1 MNYTLNQL
9 RIFLKIVQKESIT
22 RAAEALFLTQPAVS
36 IQLKNFQDQFDI
48 PLTEIVNKKLYVTDF
63 GREVAAAA
71 EKILEEVYAIN
82 YKTAQYK
89 GQLSG
94 RLRISV
100 VSTGKYIIPYLLAD
114 FMKRHPAVELV
125 LDVSNRANVTLNL
138 ERNETDFSLVS
149 VLPERL
155 NLEEI
160 TCMKNQLYLVG
171 HKPLVFNENKDWRE
185 HLEDITWLKRETG
198 SATRKAQDEYLHTH
212 HIHVRRHIELTS
224 NEAIKQAIIA
234 GLGYSIMP
242 LIGIR
247 NELQLGQLC
256 LTPINDLPI
265 ETHWRLVWPKGKK
278 HNAVAEAFKKYIS
291 ENIQQIVAKN
301 FGFIDALSAVP
312 TPMPISN

>member
-82 YKTAQYK
+82 YKTSQYK

-114 FMKRHPAVELV
+114 FMKAHPGVELV
-125 LDVSNRANVTLNL
+125 LDVSNRANVTINL

-160 TCMKNQLYLVG
+160 PCMKNQLYLVG
-171 HKPLVFNENKDWRE
+171 KEPLVISKSGTWHQE
-185 HLEDITWLKRETG
+185 LEEITWVKRETG
-198 SATRKAQDEYLHTH
+198 SATRKAQDEYLNSHQ
-212 HIHVRRHIELTS
+212 IQVRRHIELTS
-224 NEAIKQAIIA
+224 NEAVKQALIA

-247 NELQLGQLC
+247 NELQLGQLTVTS
-256 LTPINDLPI
+256 LPDLPL
-265 ETHWRLVWPKGKK
+265 ESMWRVVWPKGKK
-278 HNAVAEAFKKYIS
+278 HSGVANAFKIYLEQNMPKIVS
-291 ENIQQIVAKN
+291 EN
-301 FGFIDALSAVP
+301 FGFIDGLAAVP
-312 TPMPISN
+312 KSMK

>member
-100 VSTGKYIIPYLLAD
+100 VSTGKYIVPYLLAD
-114 FMKRHPAVELV
+114 FMKEHPGVELV

-149 VLPERL
+149 VLRERL

-160 TCMKNQLYLVG
+160 HCMKNQLYLVG
-171 HKPLVFNENKDWRE
+171 KETLQVAPKGPWQKAI
-185 HLEDITWLKRETG
+185 EDITWVKRETG
-198 SATRKAQDEYLHTH
+198 SATRKALDEYLDSHN
-212 HIHVRRHIELTS
+212 IQVRRHIELTS
-224 NEAIKQAIIA
+224 NEAVKQALIA

-247 NELQLGQLC
+247 NELTLGQLKVTA
-256 LTPINDLPI
+256 LPDLPL
-265 ETHWRLVWPKGKK
+265 ESMWRVVWPKGKK
-278 HNAVAEAFKKYIS
+278 HNGAALAFKNYLT
-291 ENIQQIVAKN
+291 EQLPQIIEKN
-301 FGFIDALSAVP
+301 FGYIDGLTAVP
-312 TPMPISN
+312 KSMM

>member
-82 YKTAQYK
+82 YKTSQYK

-100 VSTGKYIIPYLLAD
+100 VSTGKYIIPYLLTD
-114 FMKRHPAVELV
+114 FLKTHPGVELV

-155 NLEEI
+155 N
-160 TCMKNQLYLVG
+160 
-171 HKPLVFNENKDWRE
+171 
-185 HLEDITWLKRETG
+185 
-198 SATRKAQDEYLHTH
+198 
-212 HIHVRRHIELTS
+212 
-224 NEAIKQAIIA
+224 
-234 GLGYSIMP
+234 
-242 LIGIR
+242 
-247 NELQLGQLC
+247 
-256 LTPINDLPI
+256 
-265 ETHWRLVWPKGKK
+265 
-278 HNAVAEAFKKYIS
+278 
-291 ENIQQIVAKN
+291 
-301 FGFIDALSAVP
+301 
-312 TPMPISN
+312 